1 MPKIQVYVN
10 NAALD
15 KINDIVEEKR
25 QGGASMQDA
34 SISSTASMLIELG
47 IRVYCI
53 QLERGQGGFN
63 QAEFNRTM
71 LEYMVK
77 TNSIS
82 NELLKLAVKGNLSQE
97 ELTHMKLRIRDHA
110 ATELERFYPQVQDDE
125 A

>member
-15 KINDIVEEKR
+15 MINDIVEEKR
-25 QGGASMQDA
+25 QGGAQVQDA

-47 IRVYCI
+47 LRVYCI
-53 QLERGQGGFN
+53 QQERGQGGFN

-82 NELLKLAVKGNLSQE
+82 NELLKMAVTGNLSAE
-97 ELTHMKLRIRDHA
+97 ELQQMKLRIRDHA
-110 ATELERFYPQVQDDE
+110 ATEVERFYPQVEDDE
-125 A
+125 E

>member
-1 MPKIQVYVN
+1 MPKIQVYVSN
-10 NAALD
+10 DALD
-15 KINDIVEEKR
+15 KINDIIEQKR
-25 QGGASMQDA
+25 QGGAQLQDA

-77 TNSIS
+77 TNSIT
-82 NELLKLAVKGNLSQE
+82 NELLKLAVKGNLSAE
-97 ELTHMKLRIRDHA
+97 ELQQMKLRIRDHA
-110 ATELERFYPQVQDDE
+110 ATEVERFYPNVDGDE
-125 A
+125 S

>member
-1 MPKIQVYVN
+1 MPKIQVYVSN
-10 NAALD
+10 DALD
-15 KINDIVEEKR
+15 KINDIVEQKR
-25 QGGASMQDA
+25 QGGAQVQDA

-82 NELLKLAVKGNLSQE
+82 NELLKLAVKGNLTAE
-97 ELTHMKLRIRDHA
+97 ELQQMKLRIRDHA
-110 ATELERFYPQVQDDE
+110 ATEIERFYPNVDDE
-125 A
+125 ES

>member
-25 QGGASMQDA
+25 QGGASIQDA

-53 QLERGQGGFN
+53 QLERGR
-63 QAEFNRTM
+63 AD
-71 LEYMVK
+71 
-77 TNSIS
+77 SIRL
-82 NELLKLAVKGNLSQE
+82 NLTEPCWNIWLKPTAYQTS
-97 ELTHMKLRIRDHA
+97 
-110 ATELERFYPQVQDDE
+110 Y
-125 A
+125 

>member
-1 MPKIQVYVN
+1 MPKIQVYVSN
-10 NAALD
+10 DALD
-15 KINDIVEEKR
+15 KINDIVEQKR
-25 QGGASMQDA
+25 QGGAQVQDA

-82 NELLKLAVKGNLSQE
+82 NELLKLTVKGNLSAE
-97 ELTHMKLRIRDHA
+97 ELQQMKLRIRDHA
-110 ATELERFYPQVQDDE
+110 ATEVERFYPNIDDDE
-125 A
+125 S

>member
-1 MPKIQVYVN
+1 MPKIQVYVSN
-10 NAALD
+10 DALD
-15 KINDIVEEKR
+15 KINDIVEKKR
-25 QGGASMQDA
+25 QGGANAQDA
-34 SISSTASMLIELG
+34 SISSTTSMLIELG

-82 NELLKLAVKGNLSQE
+82 NELLKLAVQGNLSAE
-97 ELTHMKLRIRDHA
+97 ELQQMKLRIRDHA
-110 ATELERFYPQVQDDE
+110 ATEVERFYPNVE
-125 A
+125 GEES

>member
-1 MPKIQVYVN
+1 MPKIQVYVSN
-10 NAALD
+10 DALD
-15 KINDIVEEKR
+15 KINDIVEQKR
-25 QGGASMQDA
+25 QGGAQLQDA

-77 TNSIS
+77 TNSIT
-82 NELLKLAVKGNLSQE
+82 NELLKLAVTGNLSAE
-97 ELTHMKLRIRDHA
+97 ELQQMKLRIRDHA
-110 ATELERFYPQVQDDE
+110 ATEVERFYPNVEDE
-125 A
+125 DS

>member
-10 NAALD
+10 NAALE

-25 QGGASMQDA
+25 QGGANVQDA

-53 QLERGQGGFN
+53 QLERGQSGFN

-82 NELLKLAVKGNLSQE
+82 NELLKIAVKGNLTAE
-97 ELTHMKLRIRDHA
+97 ELQQMKLRIRDHA
-110 ATELERFYPQVQDDE
+110 ATEVERFYPPLEDSSE
-125 A
+125 

>member
-1 MPKIQVYVN
+1 MPKIQVYVSN
-10 NAALD
+10 DALD
-15 KINDIVEEKR
+15 KINDIVEQKR
-25 QGGASMQDA
+25 QGGANAQDA
-34 SISSTASMLIELG
+34 SISSTTSMLIELG

-82 NELLKLAVKGNLSQE
+82 NELLKLAVQGNLSAE
-97 ELTHMKLRIRDHA
+97 ELQQMKLRIRDHA
-110 ATELERFYPQVQDDE
+110 ATEVERFYPNIE
-125 A
+125 GEES

>member
-1 MPKIQVYVN
+1 MPKIQVYVSN
-10 NAALD
+10 DALD
-15 KINDIVEEKR
+15 KINDIVEQKR
-25 QGGASMQDA
+25 QGGANAQDA
-34 SISSTASMLIELG
+34 SISSTTSMLIELG

-82 NELLKLAVKGNLSQE
+82 NELLKMAVKGNLSPE
-97 ELTHMKLRIRDHA
+97 ELQQMKLRIRDHA
-110 ATELERFYPQVQDDE
+110 ATEVERFYPNVEGDE
-125 A
+125 S

>member
-25 QGGASMQDA
+25 QGGASAQDA

-97 ELTHMKLRIRDHA
+97 EQMNMKLRIRDHA
-110 ATELERFYPQVQDDE
+110 ATEVERFFHVEDE
-125 A
+125 SGD

>member
-1 MPKIQVYVN
+1 MPKIQVYVSN
-10 NAALD
+10 DALD
-15 KINDIVEEKR
+15 KINDIVEQKR
-25 QGGASMQDA
+25 HGGAQLQDA

-77 TNSIS
+77 TNSIT
-82 NELLKLAVKGNLSQE
+82 NELLKLAVKGNLSAE
-97 ELTHMKLRIRDHA
+97 ELQQMKLRIRDHA
-110 ATELERFYPQVQDDE
+110 ATEVERFYPNVDGGE
-125 A
+125 S

>member
-1 MPKIQVYVN
+1 MPKIQVYVSN
-10 NAALD
+10 DALD
-15 KINDIVEEKR
+15 KINDIVEQKR
-25 QGGASMQDA
+25 QGGAQLQDA

-82 NELLKLAVKGNLSQE
+82 NELLKMAVSGNLSAE
-97 ELTHMKLRIRDHA
+97 ELQQMKLRIRDHA
-110 ATELERFYPQVQDDE
+110 ATEVERFYPNIEDKDS
-125 A
+125 

>member
-1 MPKIQVYVN
+1 MPKIQVYVSN
-10 NAALD
+10 DALD
-15 KINDIVEEKR
+15 KINDIVEQKR
-25 QGGASMQDA
+25 QGGANAQDA
-34 SISSTASMLIELG
+34 SISSTTSMLIELG

-82 NELLKLAVKGNLSQE
+82 NELLKLAVQGNLSAE
-97 ELTHMKLRIRDHA
+97 ELQQMKLRIRDHA
-110 ATELERFYPQVQDDE
+110 ATEVERFYPNVE
-125 A
+125 GEES

>member
-1 MPKIQVYVN
+1 MPKIQVYVSN
-10 NAALD
+10 DALD
-15 KINDIVEEKR
+15 KINDIVEQKR
-25 QGGASMQDA
+25 QGGAQLQDA

-77 TNSIS
+77 TNSIT
-82 NELLKLAVKGNLSQE
+82 NELLKLAVKGNLSAE
-97 ELTHMKLRIRDHA
+97 ELQQMKLRIRDHA
-110 ATELERFYPQVQDDE
+110 ATEVERFYPNVDGDE
-125 A
+125 S

>member
-10 NAALD
+10 NDALD
-15 KINDIVEEKR
+15 QINDIVNEKR

-34 SISSTASMLIELG
+34 SISSTTSMLIELG
-47 IRVYCI
+47 LRVYML
-53 QLERGQGGFN
+53 QKERRSGGFN

-82 NELLKLAVKGNLSQE
+82 NELLKLAVTGNLTQD
-97 ELTHMKLRIRDHA
+97 ELQQMKSRIRDHA
-110 ATELERFYPQVQDDE
+110 SEELERFFTTPEDDE
-125 A
+125 

>member
-1 MPKIQVYVN
+1 MPKIQVYISN
-10 NAALD
+10 DALD
-15 KINDIVEEKR
+15 KINDIVEQKR
-25 QGGASMQDA
+25 QGGAQVQDA

-82 NELLKLAVKGNLSQE
+82 NELLKMAVVGNLSAEDLQQ
-97 ELTHMKLRIRDHA
+97 MKLRIRDHA
-110 ATELERFYPQVQDDE
+110 ATEVARFYPNVDDDE
-125 A
+125 S

>member
-10 NAALD
+10 NAALE

-25 QGGASMQDA
+25 QGGASVQDV

-82 NELLKLAVKGNLSQE
+82 NELLKLAVKGNLTAE
-97 ELTHMKLRIRDHA
+97 ELQQMKLRIRDHA
-110 ATELERFYPQVQDDE
+110 ATEVERFYPSLEDDAE
-125 A
+125 